1 MFMYCRNNVA
11 SSDLVRERDGNTSVE
26 KDIYGKNLSL
36 KEKHIGLSFKLN
48 ADGSWIRFYLRAH
61 LALRYRVYP

>member
-1 MFMYCRNNVA
+1 M
-11 SSDLVRERDGNTSVE
+11 NTVVV

-48 ADGSWIRFYLRAH
+48 ACGSWIRFYLRAH